1 MSINSLNLP
10 LSSKI
15 IFAIGAIGMQ
25 MMVAATSFF
34 LLIFYTDVALV
45 PPAIASF
52 ALLIAKLWDVVN
64 DPLFGY
70 MCDRTKSRF
79 GRRRVY
85 LIYGAAPFALSAA
98 SLWMMPSG
106 LSSANAFIWILVN

>member
-52 ALLIAKLWDVVN
+52 ALLIDQLHAHLNQRFEHIVAIFRYKRGEKSVLTC
-64 DPLFGY
+64 LFLNL
-70 MCDRTKSRF
+70 F
-79 GRRRVY
+79 
-85 LIYGAAPFALSAA
+85 
-98 SLWMMPSG
+98 SG
-106 LSSANAFIWILVN
+106 LG